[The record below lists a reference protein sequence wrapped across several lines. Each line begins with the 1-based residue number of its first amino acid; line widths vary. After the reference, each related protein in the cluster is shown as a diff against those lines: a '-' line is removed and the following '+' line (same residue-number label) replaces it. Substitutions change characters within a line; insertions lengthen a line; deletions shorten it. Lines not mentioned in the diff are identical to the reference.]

1 MTSEEIHNSI
11 LAHGIAVDEG
21 SDTNHRCNVHD
32 GELEGVTIT
41 NKNLTDAVFKYV
53 KFNRVEFNNCTI
65 DHSAFLMCEFVLC
78 RFADCHIHSTTF
90 CGSLFVTSDFVGCS
104 LNHSKFNGATFRRC
118 LAQFAGCS
126 LVMCDFSEC
135 EGLLDPAQWLLNNL
149 EHGPE
154 GVYAYKAFGLYQ
166 QINPSWKIKPNHI
179 ITEAVNFDRTSDCGS
194 GVNVATREWLRKVV
208 QSRIDG
214 CYGNTTVYGTKPGYW
229 KVLIP
234 WNAIASVCVPYGTDG
249 KFRAGKVQLV
259 EFYEW
264 DTLVELRKDA
274 A

>member
-1 MTSEEIHNSI
+1 
-11 LAHGIAVDEG
+11 
-21 SDTNHRCNVHD
+21 
-32 GELEGVTIT
+32 
-41 NKNLTDAVFKYV
+41 
-53 KFNRVEFNNCTI
+53 
-65 DHSAFLMCEFVLC
+65 
-78 RFADCHIHSTTF
+78 
-90 CGSLFVTSDFVGCS
+90 
-104 LNHSKFNGATFRRC
+104 
-118 LAQFAGCS
+118 
-126 LVMCDFSEC
+126 MCDFSEC

-154 GVYAYKAFGLYQ
+154 GVYAYKAFGLYR